1 MKGGEKMAGNG
12 RPPVKNPKNV
22 EVKIRISDT
31 ESEML
36 EYCMKEMG
44 ANRSEVMRKGLKKVY
59 DEIVKQKY
67 KRK

>member
-1 MKGGEKMAGNG
+1 MAGNG

-31 ESEML
+31 ENEML
-36 EYCMKEMG
+36 EYCIKETGM
-44 ANRSEVMRKGLKKVY
+44 NRSEVMRKGLKKVY
-59 DEIVKQKY
+59 EETVNQKY